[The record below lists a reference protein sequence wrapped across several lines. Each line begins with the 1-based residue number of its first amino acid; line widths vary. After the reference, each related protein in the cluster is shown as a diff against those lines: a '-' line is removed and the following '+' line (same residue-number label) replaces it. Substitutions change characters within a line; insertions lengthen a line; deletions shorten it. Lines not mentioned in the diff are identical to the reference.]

1 MRRKVILGAVLV
13 AGVAIFAATVG
24 ASLNDISDLTNV
36 PSAAPKAA
44 GYAPVSQLSPELR
57 QVVVAQ
63 GSMALENPQGIVGWY
78 GYENDAPSPDNS
90 ALAQFVPALGSTTE
104 AQKTEP
110 DKNTYLVLKNQHGAD
125 PHYDYGTHFLFQG
138 HELGAPVAGGSQG
151 LITRI
156 NLDADTAH
164 RVTLLATQDT
174 NGNPVAPIDGSTWDP
189 WAQRLLFT
197 TENASAPT
205 YSATLSVPSQVEDI
219 SGAIGRGGYEGIQ
232 NDSDGDVWI
241 VEDSGGSNKPGT
253 TAKRPNSFI
262 FRFVPTRPD
271 DLEHGRLQVL
281 QVLNDAGAPV
291 TFESQAALTA
301 PDQVALRTYGKTFN
315 TKWITIHDTG
325 IDGTTPFNANTLAKS
340 FHGTPFKRPENG
352 QFRPG
357 SKFGEFFFDETGDT
371 NATSPENG
379 NPTTGAGGAGGWTSI
394 FKLAQR
400 DGSSST
406 GKLSLF
412 YEGNESVAGLDNV
425 AFLSRNLIS
434 FVEDA
439 GDGLHSQRNGLDSA
453 FVFDVTKDYSTGIQP
468 LRWLA
473 EGRDPSA
480 TLDSA
485 NGGFGKNEGDN
496 EITGLHVSDG
506 DPSESGILG
515 AKSPSLKPGG
525 DKWRWFYTQQHGDN
539 FTWEVTLFKPGNSST
554 DE

>member
-1 MRRKVILGAVLV
+1 VRGKLILGAVLV
-13 AGVAIFAATVG
+13 AGAAIFAATVG
-24 ASLNDISDLTNV
+24 ASLNDISDLTGV

-63 GSMALENPQGIVGWY
+63 GAMPLENPQGIVGWY
-78 GYENDAPSPDNS
+78 GYENDAPSPDNA
-90 ALAQFVPALGSTTE
+90 ALPQFVPAAGSTTE

-110 DKNTYLVLKNQHGAD
+110 DKNAYLVLKNQHGAD
-125 PHYDYGTHFLFQG
+125 PKYDYGTHFLFQG

-174 NGNPVAPIDGSTWDP
+174 QGNPIQPIDGVTWDP

-205 YSATLSVPSQVEDI
+205 YAATLSVPSQVEDI
-219 SGAIGRGGYEGIQ
+219 SGSIGRGGYEGIQ

-241 VEDSGGSNKPGT
+241 VEDIGGSNKGTT

-262 FRFVPTRPD
+262 YRFVPSRPD
-271 DLEHGRLQVL
+271 DLHNGKLQVL

-291 TFESQAALTA
+291 TFESQAALNA
-301 PDQVALRTYGKTFN
+301 PDQVALRTYGKSFN

-325 IDGTTPFNANTLAKS
+325 VDGTTPFNANTLAKT

-357 SKFGEFFFDETGDT
+357 SKFGEFYFDETGDT

-394 FKLAQR
+394 FKLTQR
-400 DGSSST
+400 SGSSST

-412 YEGNESVAGLDNV
+412 YDGNESVASLDNV

-439 GDGLHSQRNGLDSA
+439 GDGLHSQRNGLDSGW
-453 FVFDVTKDYSTGIQP
+453 VFDVTKDYSTGIQP

-496 EITGLHVSDG
+496 EITGIHVSDG
-506 DPSESGILG
+506 DPSENGILG
-515 AKSPSLKPGG
+515 AKTPSLKPGNSN
-525 DKWRWFYTQQHGDN
+525 WRWFYTQQHGDN
-539 FTWEVTLFKPGNSST
+539 FTWEVTLADQSKNYS
-554 DE
+554 DD